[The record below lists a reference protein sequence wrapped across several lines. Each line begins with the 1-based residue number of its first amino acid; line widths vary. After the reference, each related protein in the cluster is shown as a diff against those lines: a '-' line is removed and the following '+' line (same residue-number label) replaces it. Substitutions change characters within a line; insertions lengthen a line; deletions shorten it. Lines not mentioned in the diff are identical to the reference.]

1 MIKYSLFS
9 IFNTNVH
16 IKNLDLDLAEVKQAL
31 ITLPKYLY
39 SNTKTIYVHDAESLQ
54 SKQLDSLHNNNGT
67 IEINANS
74 CKSIKNLLKLLI
86 HELYH
91 SLELDISRQFTEQ
104 YSNTVNE
111 YRANKTKVLG
121 KIKSD
126 PRLEKPS
133 RYYYSLIHYDSGF
146 DDYLVN
152 RITYPVLF
160 NRITDLFCTPY
171 ALTSIS
177 EYIAIGFE
185 VFLFENKEW
194 VHIYNPMLYKLIDAI
209 LKTI

>member
-9 IFNTNVH
+9 IYNTNVT
-16 IKNLDLDLAEVKQAL
+16 IKNLDLDLQEVKQGL
-31 ITLPKYLY
+31 LTLPKYLY
-39 SNTKTIYVHDAESLQ
+39 SNTRSIYVHDAENLQ
-54 SKQLDSLHNNNGT
+54 SKQLDSMHKDNGT
-67 IEINANS
+67 IEINATS

-91 SLELDISRQFTEQ
+91 SLETDISSKFTDL
-104 YSNTVNE
+104 YSATVNE
-111 YRANKTKVLG
+111 YRANKTKILD

-133 RYYYSLIHYDSGF
+133 RYYYGIIHYDSGF

-160 NRITDLFCTPY
+160 NRIIDLFSTPY

-185 VFLFENKEW
+185 VFLFENRNW
-194 VHIYNPMLYKLIDAI
+194 VNIYNPMLYKLIDAI